1 MKSSRDKNLVPKKA
15 LTDGARILETLLRRK
30 GFKFRFR
37 RAGTGSGGNYA
48 WGEFVRA
55 DRRLELH
62 FRWSLGLV
70 RYHVGAQNA
79 SHESYMRELG
89 VWDQCRYPGFSND
102 PMKGFEELLRD
113 VGFADD
119 FLDGSAEKLRQAA
132 AREEVAERARKMD
145 ATAGYVGDKA
155 KIERLHTC
163 FHQKQYREV
172 VHLAH
177 ALKYSDRLSESERK
191 MVEIAQR
198 RQLADV

>member
-55 DRRLELH
+55 DRRLEIH
-62 FRWSLGLV
+62 FRQGLGLV
-70 RYHVGAQNA
+70 RYHVSDRSA
-79 SHESYMRELG
+79 SHKFYMRELG
-89 VWDQCRYPGFSND
+89 VGDQCQYPGFSND
-102 PMKGFEELLRD
+102 PMSGFKDLLHD
-113 VGFADD
+113 LDFACD
-119 FLDGSAEKLRQAA
+119 FLDGSAERLRQAA
-132 AREEVAERARKMD
+132 AKEEVAEKARQ
-145 ATAGYVGDKA
+145 AGYAGDTAAIGRMRKYF
-155 KIERLHTC
+155 R
-163 FHQKQYREV
+163 QKEYREV
-172 VHLAH
+172 VILAGT
-177 ALKYSDRLSESERK
+177 LKYPDRLSESEHK